1 MRHGALTTDQAIKIL
16 AEDGSIYWTEE
27 EYSEP
32 KSTIDWNLVAIF
44 FNTNEI
50 HTFCNGYV
58 TRIYSDKR
66 YLAWGFGL

>member
-1 MRHGALTTDQAIKIL
+1 MRHGAITTQQAIEIL
-16 AEDGSIYWTEE
+16 SEDESIYWTYE

-32 KSTIDWNLVAIF
+32 KSTIDWLLVAIF

-58 TRIYSDKR
+58 TRIY
-66 YLAWGFGL
+66 

>member
-1 MRHGALTTDQAIKIL
+1 MRHGALTTQQAIEIL
-16 AEDGSIYWTEE
+16 SEDESIYWTAE

-32 KSTIDWNLVAIF
+32 ESTIDWNLVAIF

-58 TRIYSDKR
+58 TRIY
-66 YLAWGFGL
+66 L